1 MSEEEN
7 KNALR
12 KLINGAWNNGNLQ
25 AVEELVSPDFSY
37 KDALENEFKGING
50 YSRMV
55 TKQRQTFPDCHYDHD
70 LIIGEEDWTSVIS
83 SFTGTFKEKL
93 AGFQPNGKLV
103 KWRTSGY
110 YRWVDGKLV
119 EFIQFADYLNA
130 YRQLGIPIKYK
141 LLRRVYVTRRE

>member
-37 KDALENEFKGING
+37 KDALENEFEGING

-55 TKQRQTFPDCHYDHD
+55 TK
-70 LIIGEEDWTSVIS
+70 
-83 SFTGTFKEKL
+83 
-93 AGFQPNGKLV
+93 
-103 KWRTSGY
+103 
-110 YRWVDGKLV
+110 
-119 EFIQFADYLNA
+119 
-130 YRQLGIPIKYK
+130 
-141 LLRRVYVTRRE
+141 